1 MEVSAVSRSLF
12 AASPMSKKTAQS
24 TPKKAG
30 KVAASYK
37 IIQRATGSLG
47 GNADGG
53 AIYGELTE
61 GSMQRIVETLKTHC
75 QFGAEHSFIDVGS
88 GLGKP
93 NVHAAQDPGAIMS
106 YGLELEELRWQLGMV
121 NLKAL
126 LAAEE
131 EDGAVNGSVF
141 FRHGD
146 IHEANSFDPFTHVY
160 MYDLGFPPETRQHIS
175 DMWARSG
182 QRTRFL
188 VSYIKPKVLIET
200 YDMDIEEMVDG
211 DGKPLRV
218 ATHMHGSAEGHTAY
232 FYQRRGADPKAPF
245 EDIPGDAAAAAKVAD
260 PLFRE
265 GFELVGG
272 AREDLIAHVDG
283 KVVDFLTEGRRT
295 RSSRRR
301 SERA

>member
-1 MEVSAVSRSLF
+1 MPEERAPLSPQKRRSQEEGASTPSKSPRRGAPPRTPGAAVQATPQPSRSRKKSVRRTGKRDGVEDAENVEVSAVSRSLF

-131 EDGAVNGSVF
+131 EDVESSPVVPLNGES
-141 FRHGD
+141 
-146 IHEANSFDPFTHVY
+146 
-160 MYDLGFPPETRQHIS
+160 
-175 DMWARSG
+175 
-182 QRTRFL
+182 
-188 VSYIKPKVLIET
+188 
-200 YDMDIEEMVDG
+200 
-211 DGKPLRV
+211 
-218 ATHMHGSAEGHTAY
+218 
-232 FYQRRGADPKAPF
+232 
-245 EDIPGDAAAAAKVAD
+245 
-260 PLFRE
+260 
-265 GFELVGG
+265 
-272 AREDLIAHVDG
+272 
-283 KVVDFLTEGRRT
+283 
-295 RSSRRR
+295 
-301 SERA
+301 